1 MALKNKII
9 KYPDPH
15 WAPCVPWSR
24 GTGVPVY
31 KILQFEEKKIVKRM
45 NFFFTSWHTKDWR
58 KKLLVKLEAWHYDV
72 GKLHFR
78 LIGQVSVF
86 HHFRLSPRRF
96 GLLLTPWSGFASFM
110 RIRIYIIA
118 SKLLE
123 LKKSRRPSCL
133 IWEGSWCRGA
143 AASCTPAGSA
153 GLHTQWSS
161 YKITTSLKI
170 INQSGEWRTF
180 SLIGI

>member
-1 MALKNKII
+1 MRTLIQR
-9 KYPDPH
+9 Y
-15 WAPCVPWSR
+15 R
-24 GTGVPVY
+24 RTGVQNSA
-31 KILQFEEKKIVKRM
+31 IWGEKNRKK
-45 NFFFTSWHTKDWR
+45 NEFFFYILTHKR
-58 KKLLVKLEAWHYDV
+58 LKKKTTCKIRSMTLWCWQAAL
-72 GKLHFR
+72 
-78 LIGQVSVF
+78 QVSVF

-96 GLLLTPWSGFASFM
+96 GLLLTSWSGFASFM

-180 SLIGI
+180 SLLGI